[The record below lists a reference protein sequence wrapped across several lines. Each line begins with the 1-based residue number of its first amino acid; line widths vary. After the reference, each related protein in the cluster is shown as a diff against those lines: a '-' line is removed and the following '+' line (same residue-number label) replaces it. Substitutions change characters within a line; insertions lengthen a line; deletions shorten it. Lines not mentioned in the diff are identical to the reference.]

1 MTREDAISILNVI
14 VHMLEP
20 KYDTDRVEDAVD
32 MAIKS
37 LEQEPKTEWIPIK
50 EKQPQNHDWYLIVVK
65 EKSTGYQYIPRVAT
79 YLHDNCWCIIDTED
93 ADEDWLND
101 LECIAW
107 MPLPKPYKAESEDK
121 E

>member
-1 MTREDAISILNVI
+1 MTREDAIKILNVI

-37 LEQEPKTEWIPIK
+37 LEQESKTGHWTERKIHETTGFFLPTCSECGRI
-50 EKQPQNHDWYLIVVK
+50 QPYAHHTFSWNYC
-65 EKSTGYQYIPRVAT
+65 P
-79 YLHDNCWCIIDTED
+79 NCG
-93 ADEDWLND
+93 AR
-101 LECIAW
+101 
-107 MPLPKPYKAESEDK
+107 MGSEDK